1 MYHCQQCDKHIK
13 YPSKI
18 TEHIRKHTGEKA
30 HQCTMCA
37 RSFSQAHTLKA
48 HMAIHE
54 HETPFKCSYCEIQF
68 PNLILKD
75 EHEQCH
81 LEQQEDATTTTT
93 TRFVQIDPRRRR
105 VVQEAPP
112 ILEDEDDP
120 DDLRRV
126 RGGVEEEEQQMCQI
140 FECPEMCGFQS
151 FHEHEVVAHIQMAQH
166 GHHHLNEYEAVC
178 WTEEE
183 EGQQEKETEEV
194 LVHQNYPPNPDQLYE
209 YFPEQFVP
217 QVESESIIHETADP
231 NTVTHSACTSNYY
244 DNNHNGGV
252 EEDRI
257 LYGDEDEEEHGEMV
271 EQKVIKQEDG
281 GIYGNIHM
289 IQHHLSIGDRN
300 NHHLEDVDE
309 EVDESGPTHMR
320 VVVNP
325 NPPKRGTKSLRDHHE
340 ATAAMTEM
348 IVDAETYVMAQ
359 PRPLKYRVIQPDD
372 AEKRAKKKKTM
383 NVDWIIDAV
392 AKGRDVNE
400 ASPHVRKKPTVHQC
414 EYCGKVNKYPS
425 KIRAHMR
432 THTGEKPF
440 KCEICGMTFS
450 QKTPMRLHLRRHL
463 NQMPFPCEMDGCCER
478 FVSASLLKQHI
489 EKKHLLKKKFVC
501 RTGCG
506 RVFSSAY
513 NLRHHEKKCVNVPN
527 VYQQSQGGPGGA
539 PGEFEEDLDDEEDEE
554 EMMEEDGVYMMGHM
568 MAADEP
574 IPEQHHHFVEEPVFL
589 HQ

>member
-1 MYHCQQCDKHIK
+1 
-13 YPSKI
+13 
-18 TEHIRKHTGEKA
+18 
-30 HQCTMCA
+30 MCS
-37 RSFSQAHTLKA
+37 RSFAQAHTLKA
-48 HMAIHE
+48 HMITHE
-54 HETPFKCSYCEIQF
+54 HETPFKCSYCPMQF
-68 PNLILKD
+68 QIFADKL
-75 EHEQCH
+75 EHEDSH
-81 LEQQEDATTTTT
+81 LEQPINEVTSTTRTATT
-93 TRFVQIDPRRRR
+93 FIQIDPRRRR
-105 VVQEAPP
+105 VVEAPP
-112 ILEDEDDP
+112 ILRRRQDEENENEDVDDP
-120 DDLRRV
+120 NDVVIANRD
-126 RGGVEEEEQQMCQI
+126 EEEEDGVDQMCQI

-166 GHHHLNEYEAVC
+166 GHHHLNEYETVC

-183 EGQQEKETEEV
+183 EQIPVEGKTEPV
-194 LVHQNYPPNPDQLYE
+194 LVHQNGYPQNSDQLYE
-209 YFPEQFVP
+209 YFPEPFVP
-217 QVESESIIHETADP
+217 QVETESIIHHEPANQT
-231 NTVTHSACTSNYY
+231 TVTHGVDYY
-244 DNNHNGGV
+244 DNNHNGRVG
-252 EEDRI
+252 ERI
-257 LYGDEDEEEHGEMV
+257 LYGDEGDVDEEEDGEMM
-271 EQKVIKQEDG
+271 EHKVIKQEG
-281 GIYGNIHM
+281 GGEIYANNHIF
-289 IQHHLSIGDRN
+289 QHHLN
-300 NHHLEDVDE
+300 NDPHGLEDDDVVVE
-309 EVDESGPTHMR
+309 EEEEEEEEGPTHMR

-348 IVDAETYVMAQ
+348 IVDAETFVMAQ
-359 PRPLKYRVIQPDD
+359 PRPLKYRVMQDETMD
-372 AEKRAKKKKTM
+372 KRKKKKTM

-463 NQMPFPCEMDGCCER
+463 NQAPFPCEMDGCCER

-489 EKKHLLKKKFVC
+489 EKKHLMKKKFVC

-506 RVFSSAY
+506 RVFSSSY

-527 VYQQSQGGPGGA
+527 TYQQARGGGGAGGP
-539 PGEFEEDLDDEEDEE
+539 PGQEFEEDLDDEEDEE

-568 MAADEP
+568 MEVEP